1 MTAAPQPYT
10 ATPVSLREIAQDT
23 VRSILDLKV
32 APAQEKFVASTA
44 VSIAQAYFHPQA
56 WFRAIYAGD
65 RPVGF
70 VMLADDTLLGPRSA
84 AVQGA
89 DALWIWRF
97 MIDERFQHLGFGS
110 AALLLV
116 AEHAR
121 TRPGVSRILVSH
133 VRGEGGPGRFYRKLG
148 YVYTGD
154 EEDGELVLQLD
165 L

>member
-1 MTAAPQPYT
+1 VTAAPSPYT

-23 VRSILDLKV
+23 VRNILDLKV
-32 APAQEKFVASTA
+32 TRAQEKFVASNA
-44 VSIAQAYFHPQA
+44 VSIAQAYFHSQA

-84 AVQGA
+84 AAREG
-89 DALWIWRF
+89 DALRIWRF
-97 MIDERFQHLGFGS
+97 MIDAHHQRMGYGS

-116 AEHAR
+116 ADHAR

-148 YVYTGD
+148 FVYTGD
-154 EEDGELVLQLD
+154 EEDGELVMQLD